1 MAEIFDVIMMAKELG
16 LTHLGNGEIDLTDE
30 RVSNLDYLHNVL
42 QQEIDMRQKAKA
54 KRYTKRSRLPDRHY
68 DYSYISSGLQWQLD
82 RIKNFDFRTEHQNI
96 IIIGKCC
103 RGKTSL
109 AVDISLEAIEKGA
122 MAVYVTFEELIKCSG
137 KKSHPWR
144 YLIESDIVVI
154 DELFYTTPTEEEL
167 LLFYKAITKLSG
179 ERSLILISNR
189 DLPLWNEMKA
199 DRHVIE
205 TLSARLSHNSQM
217 IYL

>member
-1 MAEIFDVIMMAKELG
+1 MDISDVLTLARELN
-16 LTHLGNGEIDLTDE
+16 LTHIANGEVDLTDE
-30 RVSNLDYLHNVL
+30 RVSNLDYLQNVL
-42 QQEIDMRQKAKA
+42 QQEMDLRLKARA
-54 KRYTKRSRLPDRHY
+54 KKYTKRSRLPDRHF
-68 DYSYISSGLQWQLD
+68 DDSELSSGLRWQLD
-82 RIKNFDFRTEHQNI
+82 RIMGFDFKEEHQNI

-103 RGKTSL
+103 KGKTSL
-109 AVDISLEAIEKGA
+109 AVDISLQAIHKGA
-122 MAVYVTFEELIKCSG
+122 MVVYVTFEELIKCSS

-144 YLIESDIVVI
+144 YLVESDLVVI

-167 LLFYKAITKLSG
+167 LLFYKAIMKLSN

>member
-1 MAEIFDVIMMAKELG
+1 MGFPAGASGKEPACQCRRCKRAGFDPWVRKIPE
-16 LTHLGNGEIDLTDE
+16 
-30 RVSNLDYLHNVL
+30 
-42 QQEIDMRQKAKA
+42 
-54 KRYTKRSRLPDRHY
+54 KRAWH
-68 DYSYISSGLQWQLD
+68 
-82 RIKNFDFRTEHQNI
+82 RIKNFDFKTEHQNI

-122 MAVYVTFEELIKCSG
+122 MVVYVTFEELIKCSS

-144 YLIESDIVVI
+144 YLVESDLVVI

-167 LLFYKAITKLSG
+167 LLFYKAIMKLSN

>member
-1 MAEIFDVIMMAKELG
+1 MDISDVLTLARELN
-16 LTHLGNGEIDLTDE
+16 LTHIANGEVDLTNE
-30 RVSNLDYLHNVL
+30 RVSNLDYLYTVL
-42 QQEIDMRQKAKA
+42 QEEVEIRHIERVKKL
-54 KRYTKRSRLPDRHY
+54 TKRSRLPDRHF
-68 DYSYISSGLQWQLD
+68 DDSDLSSGLRWQLD
-82 RIKNFDFRTEHQNI
+82 RIMGFDFKEEHQNI

-103 RGKTSL
+103 KGKTSL
-109 AVDISLEAIEKGA
+109 AVDISLHAIQKGA
-122 MAVYVTFEELIKCSG
+122 MAIYITFESLMKCAE
-137 KKSHPWR
+137 KKSYPWR
-144 YLIESDIVVI
+144 YLVESDLVVI

-167 LLFYKAITKLSG
+167 LLFYKAIMKLSN